1 MIGHELSGEYKIT
14 HGTTLALILPHW
26 MKYVY
31 KHDVMRFVRYAVEV
45 WGIRQN
51 YDDPEETALAGI
63 AKTKE
68 FFESVGQPTCLKDVN
83 VGDEKI
89 VEMAEKCTKNG
100 NVGGFV
106 SLSKEDVISIYK
118 SALE

>member
-1 MIGHELSGEYKIT
+1 
-14 HGTTLALILPHW
+14 

-45 WGIRQN
+45 WGIEQD
-51 YDDPEETALAGI
+51 YYDPEKTAIKGI
-63 AKTKE
+63 EKTKE
-68 FFESVGQPTCLKDVN
+68 FIQSVGQPTSLKEVN
-83 VGDEKI
+83 ITDEKI
-89 VEMAEKCTKNG
+89 EEMAEKCTKNG

-106 SLSKEDVISIYK
+106 SLNKNDVINIFK